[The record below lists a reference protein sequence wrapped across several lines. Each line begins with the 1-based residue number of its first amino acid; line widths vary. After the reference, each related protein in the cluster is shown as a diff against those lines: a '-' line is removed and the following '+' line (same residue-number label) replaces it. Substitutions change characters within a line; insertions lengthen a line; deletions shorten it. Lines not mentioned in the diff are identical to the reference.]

1 MRNIEDNISTLIKTQ
16 FPTFYEEEGP
26 NFVEFAKEY
35 YKYLEASN
43 NALYYSRN
51 LLEYRDID
59 KTIDGF
65 VVHFKEKYLK
75 YFPYELAVEN
85 SRFLIKHIMDFYR
98 SKGSERS
105 YEIFFKSVYNT
116 VPTFYYPK
124 EDVFKLSDGLWVKSV
139 YVELSNTTELLNLL
153 GKQITGSTTGATGFV
168 ENIVRRKINNRLV
181 NVAYLSDVEGTFSA
195 GEIATVASDPVT
207 ANMPR
212 ILGSLSSADVITGG
226 ENFAVGDTLTV
237 TTGNGKSAL
246 LRVTAVETQT
256 GIVRFTFV
264 DGGYG
269 FIANVSQVLVSTK
282 VLDLAANASNI
293 QIFETVSQPMA
304 NIEFTSA
311 NGTFV
316 SGDVVEG
323 RYANNDLAGNAVVM
337 TATYTSGTAGF
348 ITISTRSGNTAN
360 GTGVVYKQ
368 GNTIGAV
375 ISTYTDT
382 TASGNVMGQN
392 TTSIGVVNVTGTF
405 VTSNNNYIVGANSGV
420 NTTITSIGSGTGATF
435 KVGTLT
441 NTEAVRLDNT
451 FLRDKNTGNV
461 SFMSM
466 RLDGSNANVYS
477 NSGPYGFAKNP
488 GGSNTAILLSCF
500 DIQDYTIGTVAS
512 LVSQDGGQNYTKAP
526 FVRIYES
533 RTASY
538 NKRDV
543 ILNITG
549 ATRNFG
555 TGEIV
560 RQTSTS
566 TATLLTVNNFT
577 GNSGVIVGEVVYQND
592 GTSNIAVGTVYSASV
607 SNTGNGNGTITIITT
622 SGTFVANATAT
633 GNNQIRAEISQAN
646 AKVVI
651 ANNSFSITTTGR
663 GIVRSNSNTSVLF
676 LKRLTFADTFGVGN
690 TVIGADSGAEA
701 TIVTVD
707 VDYANSYNIG
717 NNSVVSAN
725 VIVANNTITSVD
737 VSSSGFGYLEGETV
751 TAVNTSNTQQAMTA
765 TLQVQTQGYGEG
777 HYESNK
783 GFLSADKYLYD
794 GEYYQDYSYEIQS
807 KIPFDQYSTVLKQLI
822 HVAGTKM
829 FGNYI
834 LETEIAN
841 TIITTQSAEIST

>member
-1 MRNIEDNISTLIKTQ
+1 MRNIEDDISTLIKSQ
-16 FPTFYEEEGP
+16 FPSFYEEEGP
-26 NFVEFAKEY
+26 NFIEFAKEY

-59 KTIDGF
+59 KTIDSF

-124 EDVFKLSDGLWVKSV
+124 EDVFKLSDGQWVKSV
-139 YVELSNTTELLNLL
+139 YLELSSTTELLNLL
-153 GKQITGSTTGATGFV
+153 GKQITGSTTSATGFV
-168 ENIVRRKINNRLV
+168 ENIVRRKINNRIV
-181 NVAYLSDVEGTFSA
+181 NVAYLSSVEGTFRA
-195 GEIATVASDPVT
+195 GEIVTITSSPST
-207 ANMPR
+207 ANMPK
-212 ILGSLSSADVITGG
+212 IIGSLSSATVITGG
-226 ENFAVGDTLTV
+226 ENFAVGDILNV
-237 TTGNGKSAL
+237 TTGSGKSAT
-246 LRVTAVETQT
+246 LRVTEVATET
-256 GIVRFTFV
+256 GVVRFALV

-282 VLDLAANASNI
+282 VLDLNANSSNI
-293 QIFETVSQPMA
+293 QLFETVSQPMA
-304 NIEFTSA
+304 NIAFSSA

-323 RYANNDLAGNAVVM
+323 RYSNNVLAGNAVIM
-337 TATYTSGTAGF
+337 TAIYTSGTAGF
-348 ITISTRSGNTAN
+348 ITVSTRSGNTAN
-360 GTGVVYKQ
+360 GTGIIYKQ
-368 GNTIGAV
+368 GNTISAV
-375 ISTYTDT
+375 IDTFTDT

-392 TTSIGVVNVTGTF
+392 TTSIGVINVIGTF
-405 VTSNNNYIVGANSGV
+405 VTSNNNYIVGTDSGV
-420 NTTITSIGSGTGATF
+420 NTTVTSIGSGTGATF

-451 FLRDKNTGNV
+451 FLKDKNTGNV
-461 SFMSM
+461 SLMSV

-477 NSGPYGFAKNP
+477 NSGPYGFSKNP

-500 DIQDYTIGTVAS
+500 DIQNYTIGTVAS

-526 FVRIYES
+526 FVRVYET
-533 RTASY
+533 RTATF
-538 NKRDV
+538 NRRDP
-543 ILNITG
+543 ILTITG

-555 TGEIV
+555 NGEIV
-560 RQTSTS
+560 RQTSNS
-566 TATLLTVNNFT
+566 AATLLTVNNFT
-577 GNSGVIVGEVVYQND
+577 GNSSVSVGEVVYQND

-633 GNNQIRAEISQAN
+633 GNNQIRATISQAN
-646 AKVVI
+646 AKVVT
-651 ANNSFSITTTGR
+651 ANNSYSVTTTGR

-676 LKRLTFADTFGVGN
+676 LKRLTFADVFGVGN
-690 TVIGADSGAEA
+690 TVIGSDTGAEA
-701 TIVTVD
+701 TITRVD
-707 VDYANSYNIG
+707 YDYANSYNIG
-717 NNSVVSAN
+717 NNSNITAN
-725 VIVANNTITSVD
+725 VVVANNTIISVD
-737 VSSSGFGYLEGETV
+737 INSSGFGYLDSETV
-751 TAVNTSNTQQAMTA
+751 TAVRSSNTQQAMTA
-765 TLQVQTQGYGEG
+765 TISTQTQGYGEG

-794 GEYYQDYSYEIQS
+794 GEYYQDYSYVIQS
-807 KIPFDQYSTVLKQLI
+807 KIPFDQYSNVLKQLI

-829 FGNYI
+829 FGNYV
-834 LETEIAN
+834 LQTEVAN
-841 TIITTQSAEIST
+841 SIITTQSAEIST